1 MDWPCLAGRCEQKGS
16 GEEGMMY
23 VLVLWDDVVSLGAVV
38 LGYFVP
44 FTKIKTERGRWGVQN
59 TVKGEVSHP
68 GDDHQQRGI
77 PNSLTKVSSFISE
90 LTLSL
95 V

>member
-1 MDWPCLAGRCEQKGS
+1 MSRRGL

-44 FTKIKTERGRWGVQN
+44 FTKIKTEGGRWGVQN
-59 TVKGEVSHP
+59 TVKG
-68 GDDHQQRGI
+68 
-77 PNSLTKVSSFISE
+77 
-90 LTLSL
+90 
-95 V
+95 